1 MSSSEDGGEGIRVTV
16 NAEKDTEIFVIDGAF
31 NLRVRGVGRVEE
43 KLEPG
48 LYKLRFRTGPLV
60 QEVHEVVESGR
71 GPFTFTMPPLE
82 FASPAPLAHT
92 GTTHLYQEEAAAHLS
107 REVHRRIGTG
117 SQIFLFARCY
127 TGNAFSAR
135 AKVDD
140 PARGLTLH
148 DVGGRLLVDF
158 EQDAQAGSG
167 SDASAGCTVELAP
180 GAYRLRGRTERWG
193 ALEQTIVA
201 SPGWQT
207 QVFLWQTDDDRSR
220 VPDLSGTCI
229 LLAELG
235 TGFSPDSGTLRSS
248 ELARVALAQRRV
260 FMPRHQLREMLGSDV
275 TNPMVGI
282 YASHALVGD
291 READHDLLTAV
302 TDRLRR
308 LLGEH
313 PDVEA
318 LRLHLDGSA
327 GTRYRFETPPML
339 ASSWSLVVAA
349 SEHLPELVPRGS
361 LAARAS
367 TALWGDGPWL
377 IWMADGLEDDA
388 WRTDL
393 TLGAVVG
400 RIADIAAGIDP
411 DEIGIPRADIGLNA
425 AEEALLSIVSPRVR
439 TTQASASTGF
449 TVPTGPAADVPDT
462 SPDPPSVGATLA
474 ARLGVPLAALESVA
488 ANLLYKLEA
497 PGGTEVPSGSE
508 QAGS

>member
-1 MSSSEDGGEGIRVTV
+1 MSSSEGGGERIRVTV

-31 NLRVRGVGRVEE
+31 NLRVRGVGHIDE

-48 LYKLRFRTGPLV
+48 LYKLKFRTGPLV
-60 QEVHEVVESGR
+60 QEMHAVVEAGR
-71 GPFTFTMPPLE
+71 GRFDFTMPPLE

-92 GTTHLYQEEAAAHLS
+92 GTTHRYQEEAAAHLS

-127 TGNAFSAR
+127 TGNAFSDR
-135 AKVDD
+135 PKVND

-148 DVGGRLLVDF
+148 DLGGRLLADI
-158 EQDAQAGSG
+158 EDDAQAASG

-193 ALEQTIVA
+193 ALEQTIFA
-201 SPGWQT
+201 SSGWQT

-229 LLAELG
+229 LMAELG
-235 TGFSPDSGTLRSS
+235 TGFSPDSDALRSS
-248 ELARVALAQRRV
+248 ELARVALAERRV
-260 FMPRHQLREMLGSDV
+260 FMPRHQLRDMLGSDIA
-275 TNPMVGI
+275 NPMVGI
-282 YASHALVGD
+282 YASHALVGAG
-291 READHDLLTAV
+291 EADRDLLTAI
-302 TDRLRR
+302 TDKLRR

-327 GTRYRFETPPML
+327 GTGYRFETPPML

-377 IWMADGLEDDA
+377 IWLADGLEDEA
-388 WRTDL
+388 RTTDL
-393 TLGAVVG
+393 TLGAVLG
-400 RIADIAAGIDP
+400 RIADIAADIEP

-425 AEEALLSIVSPRVR
+425 AEEALLSVLGPRVH
-439 TTQASASTGF
+439 TTRPPMSTGL
-449 TVPTGPAADVPDT
+449 TVPPGPAANVPDT
-462 SPDPPSVGATLA
+462 SPDPPSVGATVA
-474 ARLGVPLAALESVA
+474 ARLGVPLSALEGVA
-488 ANLLYKLEA
+488 VNLLYKLLR
-497 PGGTEVPSGSE
+497 T
-508 QAGS
+508 